1 MFADKKNTKWRP
13 RQALCVWDDILTASS
28 DLGKNEDS
36 LDCSINDGSD
46 AASDS
51 DVPVNDGEEDNVLE
65 DVDEPSPG
73 DVVNN
78 YHYDMV
84 RSSSRPK
91 HHGNILYQI
100 KVEY

>member
-1 MFADKKNTKWRP
+1 MFATTTQNGGLDRP
-13 RQALCVWDDILTASS
+13 TVCDAWDDILTAPS

-36 LDCSINDGSD
+36 IDDSINDGSD

-51 DVPVNDGEEDNVLE
+51 DVPVKDEEDNVLE
-65 DVDEPSPG
+65 DVDEPGPG

-84 RSSSRPK
+84 RC
-91 HHGNILYQI
+91 
-100 KVEY
+100 